1 MGDGCEWHCAMT
13 PAVWGDVV
21 GRGGDSAQW
30 GGTATSHRTLPPC
43 RADLYHIYLSNLLSL
58 RIEHFTFFPKEES
71 SDKSGPLWNKSSL
84 RPTCEG
90 SNNKICDIFKLYIQT
105 LKEERQPLHKK
116 IPYVQRHVQ
125 RTTTLAH
132 LFNYF
137 SFYNFRRYYVEK

>member
-1 MGDGCEWHCAMT
+1 MIVSNGWWLRVTLCDDPRGLRGCCRE
-13 PAVWGDVV
+13 
-21 GRGGDSAQW
+21 GGDSAQW

-90 SNNKICDIFKLYIQT
+90 SNNKIRDIFKLYIQT
-105 LKEERQPLHKK
+105 LRRNVNHSIKK
-116 IPYVQRHVQ
+116 IPYVHRHVQ
-125 RTTTLAH
+125 RATALAH
-132 LFNYF
+132 LLVFNF
-137 SFYNFRRYYVEK
+137 F